1 MFVRRVSIALLA
13 AALTAAA
20 LSAPVGNAGAAPT
33 DGPLNGK
40 HSLRSP
46 VYGAGGA
53 AGGAD
58 IPINIPAGTSRVT
71 FVWDQVSHIVTHK
84 LNN

>member
-1 MFVRRVSIALLA
+1 VWEGTFQVSTPGDYQYKVAINN
-13 AALTAAA
+13 
-20 LSAPVGNAGAAPT
+20 SWDIN
-33 DGPLNGK
+33 
-40 HSLRSP
+40 
-46 VYGAGGA
+46 YGAGGA

-58 IPINIPAGTSRVT
+58 IPTNIPAGISRVT